1 MRPENIS
8 TKMKNNM
15 TEYEEQLLINAV
27 SELKMN
33 FLEEKNKPDTPSEDM
48 STEMKKTPSEDKSG
62 EEE

>member
-1 MRPENIS
+1 
-8 TKMKNNM
+8 MKNNM

-33 FLEEKNKPDTPSEDM
+33 FLEEKNKPDTPSEDT